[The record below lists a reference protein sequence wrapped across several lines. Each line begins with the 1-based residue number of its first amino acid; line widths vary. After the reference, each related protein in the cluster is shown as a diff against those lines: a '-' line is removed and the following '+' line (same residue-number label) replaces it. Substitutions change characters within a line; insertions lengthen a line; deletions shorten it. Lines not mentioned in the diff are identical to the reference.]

1 MYAHFNTLTKTVA
14 DCNSEFQVLRNDQAG
29 IKLQLDTMKRDVFGD
44 ITSSVRK
51 VARQFADMQPASNS
65 GGGNNA
71 VADPEVMR
79 ILQMKANQTELD
91 SLANLKANK

>member
-1 MYAHFNTLTKTVA
+1 MYSHFNTLTKTVD
-14 DCNSEFQVLRNDQAG
+14 DCNSEFTALRNDQAG

-65 GGGNNA
+65 GGENNA
-71 VADPEVMR
+71 VADREMMKIV
-79 ILQMKANQTELD
+79 QMKANQTELD